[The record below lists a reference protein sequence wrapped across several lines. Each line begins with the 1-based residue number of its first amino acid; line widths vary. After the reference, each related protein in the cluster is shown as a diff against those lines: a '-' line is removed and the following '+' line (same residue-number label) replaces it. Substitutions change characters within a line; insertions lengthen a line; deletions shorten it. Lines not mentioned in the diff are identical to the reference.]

1 MTQRKKEI
9 LEVAEQIF
17 REKGYDSASMRD
29 IAKACGLEPA
39 SLYSHFESKNEMLR
53 TICFELADKF
63 ELAIREVNDIYF
75 NAEEKL
81 QMAVQSHIEVLTENL
96 NASVVF
102 LRDWRHLEEGD
113 LSEFISKRDT
123 YEEGIIQIVKEGIY
137 EEKFAETDPKFAA
150 LTILSSVNWIV
161 EWYKEDGPLSPKEI
175 AEKLINFI
183 LTGLYKNHL
192 VGQKI

>member
-1 MTQRKKEI
+1 MTRRKKEI
-9 LEVAEQIF
+9 LEIAEQIF
-17 REKGYDSASMRD
+17 RDKGYDSASMRD

-53 TICFELADKF
+53 TICFQLAEKF
-63 ELAIREVNDIYF
+63 DLAIREVNDIYF

-81 QMAVQSHIEVLTENL
+81 KMAVQSHIGVLTENL

-102 LRDWRHLEEGD
+102 LRDWRHLEEND
-113 LSEFISKRDT
+113 LSQFISKRDV
-123 YEEGIIQIVKEGIY
+123 YEQGIIQIVNEGIY
-137 EEKFAETDPKFAA
+137 EEKFAETDAKFAA

-161 EWYKEDGPLSPKEI
+161 EWYKEDGPLSPKQI
-175 AEKLINFI
+175 AEKLTNFI